1 MSTAARERICLH
13 SLVLEEIVGCGHVV
27 LARQPVGF

>member
-13 SLVLEEIVGCGHVV
+13 SLALEEIADRIHAVPG
-27 LARQPVGF
+27 RQPAGF